1 MSVNF
6 QNHLKCKKG
15 QEWTEEEEEKVEME
29 WKEEKEGKQE
39 KVKVE
44 KGEKEGAGGER
55 KVLLHLGSHSYQQ
68 VLFSGFCVLDITF
81 TYLI

>member
-6 QNHLKCKKG
+6 QSLLKCKKG

-29 WKEEKEGKQE
+29 ETEGKEEK
-39 KVKVE
+39 VKEE
-44 KGEKEGAGGER
+44 KGEREGAEGER

-68 VLFSGFCVLDITF
+68 VLFSGFCALDITF